1 MQVQAIINYFFIYI
15 SKDTCK
21 NSSSEIFEIKDV
33 PSTYDKSTK
42 NLVVIIRLGYT
53 HRFYKNAFSKT
64 VLDTSAI

>member
-42 NLVVIIRLGYT
+42 NLVFVQHIFQILIRCLQVWQTDGRNKY
-53 HRFYKNAFSKT
+53 
-64 VLDTSAI
+64 LL